1 MWHRIHALVIKEL
14 LALMRDPRERILIIV
29 PPLIQLLI
37 FSYAATFDLN
47 HVRLAVYDQDGGSAA
62 RQLISDFTGS
72 PNFELVRRLHSQHD
86 ITGLINDRNALMV
99 LVVPQDFSRRLRN
112 GLPTQVQVLLDGRNS
127 NTAMIAL
134 NYARNIVNN
143 FNDSWQRD
151 HHLAKP
157 PAALVTHAWF
167 NVNLE
172 SRLFIVPGVIG
183 VLLLVVVI
191 MSTALSV
198 AREREQGTFDQ
209 LLVTPLRPLEIL
221 IGKSMPGLIIGL
233 FEATIVIG
241 TAVWWFDVPLRGH
254 LSTLYFGILLFLLS
268 ATGVGL
274 MISSLAATLQ
284 QALLGGFM
292 FLVPAVILSGFATPI
307 GNMPQAVQYITLFNP
322 LRYFM
327 VVLRGVF
334 LEGTPF
340 SLLLN
345 QFWPM
350 ALIGVC
356 TLAFAGWLFRHRM
369 Y

>member
-86 ITGLINDRNALMV
+86 ITGLINDRNTLMV

-183 VLLLVVVI
+183 VL
-191 MSTALSV
+191 
-198 AREREQGTFDQ
+198 
-209 LLVTPLRPLEIL
+209 
-221 IGKSMPGLIIGL
+221 
-233 FEATIVIG
+233 
-241 TAVWWFDVPLRGH
+241 
-254 LSTLYFGILLFLLS
+254 
-268 ATGVGL
+268 
-274 MISSLAATLQ
+274 
-284 QALLGGFM
+284 
-292 FLVPAVILSGFATPI
+292 
-307 GNMPQAVQYITLFNP
+307 
-322 LRYFM
+322 
-327 VVLRGVF
+327 
-334 LEGTPF
+334 
-340 SLLLN
+340 
-345 QFWPM
+345 
-350 ALIGVC
+350 
-356 TLAFAGWLFRHRM
+356 
-369 Y
+369 